1 MHHQIAMRTPVVG
14 CTQRASQPRCG
25 LDSELNSLAQQA
37 RPRSLPSPDLTPL
50 LSCEIPHA
58 RTAADASV
66 SLISVYNAVSDGV
79 RVHQTDIARVVASS
93 KGRSIWQAQLR
104 SRATALA
111 ASSGT
116 ALVGC
121 LDGKI
126 YLLDAYCGALGRAP
140 LLLGGAI
147 CHLACAYLSECE
159 ERLAAIADDGQ
170 LHMWN
175 LTSMQCWGA
184 VSVNPLLKCAVRGW
198 NHQEVLP
205 IISELRINQL
215 GLPVIKLST
224 HGARRHEVAVYTLN
238 SSTWCWSQVDPS
250 LTAPSQ
256 NVHGDAARRASDTS
270 PNPVSLESLTSQ
282 LLHVQLRNTSNKIS
296 PMSLT
301 SMVIC
306 QNDACHSQHQKGD
319 DLSISLQQLEE
330 CLIASKLDAASE
342 RAHWLRLYCRR
353 LKADNDRRRLRA
365 LIVRLTGTSSLADTM
380 LLRSVVLP
388 ELSQDS
394 AFEPLCTELSEFLKK

>member
-1 MHHQIAMRTPVVG
+1 MSAKFH
-14 CTQRASQPRCG
+14 C
-25 LDSELNSLAQQA
+25 E
-37 RPRSLPSPDLTPL
+37 
-50 LSCEIPHA
+50 SC
-58 RTAADASV
+58 R
-66 SLISVYNAVSDGV
+66 
-79 RVHQTDIARVVASS
+79 
-93 KGRSIWQAQLR
+93 
-104 SRATALA
+104 
-111 ASSGT
+111 
-116 ALVGC
+116 
-121 LDGKI
+121 
-126 YLLDAYCGALGRAP
+126 
-140 LLLGGAI
+140 
-147 CHLACAYLSECE
+147 SECE

-301 SMVIC
+301 SM
-306 QNDACHSQHQKGD
+306 KGD